1 MTKSMNARPFLML
14 MMAAVCVAAAE
25 APFEKEIR
33 AFEAADKDH
42 PPPRDAVLFIGS
54 SSIRLWDT
62 LAKDFPDVPVINRGF
77 GGSQVADS
85 VRYADRIAIPYRP
98 RMIVMYAGDND
109 IAAAKSPGRVR
120 DDFRAFVEK
129 VRGPLPD
136 VPVLYIA
143 IKPSLARWKLVD
155 QIKEANRLISEYAK
169 KTKGVEYVD
178 VFTPMLTAEGTPR
191 KELFRDDGL
200 HMNRKGYELWASI
213 LRKRIH
219 SNQVGGINDHRG

>member
-1 MTKSMNARPFLML
+1 MRNKSLFLL
-14 MMAAVCVAAAE
+14 IVVAAAVAAAA

-42 PPPRDAVLFIGS
+42 PPPNNAVLFIGS

-109 IAAAKSPGRVR
+109 IAAGKSPAQVR
-120 DDFRAFVEK
+120 DDFRAFVEM
-129 VRGPLPD
+129 VHAALPD
-136 VPVLYIA
+136 VPVVYLS
-143 IKPSLARWKLVD
+143 IKPSLARWKLVEP
-155 QIKEANRLISEYAK
+155 IKEANRLIEEYAK
-169 KTKGVEYVD
+169 QTKHVKYVD
-178 VFTPMLTAEGTPR
+178 VFTPMLTKEGTPR
-191 KELFRDDGL
+191 KELFREDGL
-200 HMNRKGYELWASI
+200 HLNRKGYELLASI
-213 LRKRIH
+213 LTPIVTPVRK
-219 SNQVGGINDHRG
+219 Q

>member
-1 MTKSMNARPFLML
+1 MNARPFLVL
-14 MMAAVCVAAAE
+14 ILAAACVAAAE

-33 AFEAADKDH
+33 SFEAADKDH
-42 PPPRDAVLFIGS
+42 SPPKNAVLFIGS

-109 IAAAKSPGRVR
+109 IAAGKSPGRVR
-120 DDFRAFVEK
+120 DDFREFVEK

-136 VPVLYIA
+136 VPLLYIA

-155 QIKEANRLISEYAK
+155 QIKEANRLISEYATE
-169 KTKGVEYVD
+169 TKGVEYID

-200 HMNRKGYELWASI
+200 HMNRKGYELWTAI

-219 SNQVGGINDHRG
+219 SNHVTSRP